1 MTKSRFW
8 AGTGLIITLMV
19 IFLFYQTIKD
29 KEPMP
34 TESSLPGKAV
44 DKAPQAQKQK
54 AGIQTEKIQTKDQ
67 EVVSEGNGNW
77 KQASP
82 SKEELSKE
90 LRYHLNRE
98 FEEEAKEALPLL
110 AVVTPDPRETEH
122 RRLKEGEIWIRI
134 NPGNSREM
142 KDIMAQTA
150 DLYKKST
157 WYDKPVTV
165 ILWVGGQPWARF
177 QYPPPGEEN
186 EGESKW
192 IEDR

>member
-8 AGTGLIITLMV
+8 AGTGLIIILMV
-19 IFLFYQTIKD
+19 TFLFYQTIKD

-54 AGIQTEKIQTKDQ
+54 AGVQTKDQ
-67 EVVSEGNGNW
+67 VVVSKGNGNW
-77 KQASP
+77 KQALP
-82 SKEELSKE
+82 LNEELEKE
-90 LRYHLNRE
+90 LRYHLNKE
-98 FEEEAKEALPLL
+98 FEEEAKEVLPLL
-110 AVVTPDPRETEH
+110 AVVTPDPRETH
-122 RRLKEGEIWIRI
+122 SRLKEGEIWIRI
-134 NPGNSREM
+134 MPGKSREM

-150 DLYKKST
+150 DLYKETT

-165 ILWVGGQPWARF
+165 ILWVGARPWARF

-186 EGESKW
+186 EDESKW